1 MRIGFF
7 DSGIGGLFVLRHVAK
22 VLPEYH
28 YVFLGDTENVPY
40 GEKSDEEI
48 YDLVQKSLQ
57 MLFEQNCSLVI
68 FACNTAS
75 VTALR
80 KIQDE
85 FLPAYFPDRS
95 VLGMIIPTVE
105 EILTRPTKS
114 VAIIATERTIRSKKY
129 EREILTRNPSVV
141 IHALATPTLVP
152 LIEGGNLVEARE
164 EAVQQIKKYLLPFTP
179 DTLVLGCTHYGLL
192 RDHLEQAFPHLRII
206 SQERLIPKKLQT
218 YLERHPEIETR
229 LIHDSK
235 RDFFLTKITPIYQ
248 NFVRE
253 HFGDFPLAIPANTD
267 IDKRGKTS

>member
-7 DSGIGGLFVLRHVAK
+7 DSGIGGLFVLRHVAEA
-22 VLPEYH
+22 LPEYH

-40 GEKSDEEI
+40 GDKSDEEI
-48 YDLVQKSLQ
+48 YFLVKESLQ
-57 MLFEQNCSLVI
+57 FLFNQNCSLVI

-85 FLPAYFPDRS
+85 FLPEYFPNRR

-105 EILTRPTKS
+105 EILTRPTKC

-129 EREILTRNPSVV
+129 EREILALHPEITVHS
-141 IHALATPTLVP
+141 LATPTLVP
-152 LIEGGNLVEARE
+152 LIEGGNLVEASE
-164 EAVQQIKKYLLPFTP
+164 EAVQQIKKHLLPFTP
-179 DTLVLGCTHYGLL
+179 DTLILGCTHYGLL
-192 RDHLEQAFPHLRII
+192 RDRLEQAFPHLRII
-206 SQERLIPKKLQT
+206 SQERLIPQKLQT
-218 YLERHPEIETR
+218 YLERHPEIETP

-248 NFVRE
+248 RFIRE